1 MQAGTVHNAIG
12 AIAGLYTEM
21 VGELLTEIEQLKAL
35 VQTMGEQ
42 LKAQAAS
49 KAPPKGPFNER
60 LAHALNEVADES
72 VEYDRLTNS
81 FEVLAGEHRYT
92 VTVEDADAGA

>member
-21 VGELLTEIEQLKAL
+21 VGELLTEIDQLKAL

-42 LKAQAAS
+42 LKAGATS
-49 KAPPKGPFNER
+49 KAPKGPFPER
-60 LAHALNEVADES
+60 LLFALNEVADEP
-72 VEYDRLTNS
+72 VDCDPLTNS
-81 FEVLAGEHRYT
+81 FEVLVGERRYT